1 MLLLLHN
8 CILIDEWNFP
18 RIQLTTDN
26 ISFKPLSEKKK
37 NQNQAVQWGWKW
49 YMTISPRDAP
59 GIMFS
64 IQYKDQQ
71 ESSALSD
78 PYIKTQMKLL
88 VLEPSLFCI
97 LFHCL
102 LDF

>member
-1 MLLLLHN
+1 
-8 CILIDEWNFP
+8 
-18 RIQLTTDN
+18 
-26 ISFKPLSEKKK
+26 
-37 NQNQAVQWGWKW
+37 
-49 YMTISPRDAP
+49 MTISPRDAP